1 MTISLRA
8 LGFAVALA
16 ALPVAG
22 ASATE
27 LVSNGGFET
36 GDFSGWTLSG
46 NTGFTDVEVG
56 VEHSGTFGGLFGQ
69 VGSTGMIEQ
78 TLTTVA
84 GQNYSLSFWLLN
96 SGGPANSF
104 EASIDGGAVLSLNDS
119 PAFDYT
125 HYTFNFTASGTST
138 DLAFTFRQD
147 PSFWFLDDVSVTGS
161 TGAPEPATIAL
172 LGAGIAGFGAIRRK
186 RK

>member
-1 MTISLRA
+1 M
-8 LGFAVALA
+8 GFAVALA

-36 GDFSGWTLSG
+36 GNLSGWALSG
-46 NTGFTDVEVG
+46 DTTFTGVATG
-56 VEHSGTFGGLFGQ
+56 IAHSGTYAGFFGQ
-69 VGSTGMIEQ
+69 VGTTGTLEQ

-84 GQNYSLSFWLLN
+84 GQNYSLSFWLSN
-96 SGGPANSF
+96 DGGPTNSF
-104 EASIDGGAVLSLNDS
+104 EASIDGGALLTLNDS
-119 PAFDYT
+119 PPFNYT
-125 HYTFNFTASGTST
+125 HYTFNFTASGTSA

-147 PSFWFLDDVSVTGS
+147 PAFWYLDDISVAES

-172 LGAGIAGFGAIRRK
+172 LGAGIAGFGAMRRK